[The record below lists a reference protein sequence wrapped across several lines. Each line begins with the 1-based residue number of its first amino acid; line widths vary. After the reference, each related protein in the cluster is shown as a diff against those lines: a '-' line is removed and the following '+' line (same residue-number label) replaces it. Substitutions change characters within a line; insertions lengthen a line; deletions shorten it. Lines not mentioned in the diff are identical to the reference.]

1 MIRFKCIYCGQKVR
15 TSDEN
20 GGKKAKCPKCK
31 GIITIPAGQTADA
44 VEGLQSETISIEN
57 SPIGLGNIEFC
68 EDIEE
73 EYEKRWFNFLIPT
86 YDELSV
92 FLIAASLILITI
104 NNSEMRAFL
113 WGYILDDWRN
123 IILLLMIVFALYVCL
138 CQPFITRRK
147 NIGEKY
153 LMLFV
158 AVFVN
163 GGTGIIAGGYI
174 LDNSADWLAIFPLW
188 NVINSLILLIM
199 FRFAIIDERSIS
211 DRDTNAVE
219 IIFGLMVIIA
229 IIITCNFIYKLY
241 WAVTLSFCLIYAASL
256 SKAFRTAF
264 PGRQRIVISQP
275 SENKTSQ

>member
-1 MIRFKCIYCGQKVR
+1 
-15 TSDEN
+15 
-20 GGKKAKCPKCK
+20 
-31 GIITIPAGQTADA
+31 
-44 VEGLQSETISIEN
+44 
-57 SPIGLGNIEFC
+57 
-68 EDIEE
+68 
-73 EYEKRWFNFLIPT
+73 
-86 YDELSV
+86 
-92 FLIAASLILITI
+92 
-104 NNSEMRAFL
+104 
-113 WGYILDDWRN
+113 
-123 IILLLMIVFALYVCL
+123 
-138 CQPFITRRK
+138 
-147 NIGEKY
+147 
-153 LMLFV
+153 MLFV

>member
-15 TSDEN
+15 TSDGN
-20 GGKKAKCPKCK
+20 GGKKGKCPKCK
-31 GIITIPAGQTADA
+31 SMILIPAGQTAA
-44 VEGLQSETISIEN
+44 VVGGSQSETISIEN

-92 FLIAASLILITI
+92 FLISISLILITI
-104 NNSEMRAFL
+104 SNSEMRAFL

-241 WAVTLSFCLIYAASL
+241 WAVTLSLCVVYATSL

-275 SENKTSQ
+275 PESKISQ